1 MFEFGERHPIA
12 FEIVLIV
19 ISFFAAAL
27 FSAAGNVLDLHP
39 DLGTSAG
46 LDLLCCPSGP
56 VCSIACSGSCLCDCD
71 NCRTI

>member
-39 DLGTSAG
+39 DPRSSAG
-46 LDLLCCPSGP
+46 RIIVAAAFACPF
-56 VCSIACSGSCLCDCD
+56 
-71 NCRTI
+71 

>member
-1 MFEFGERHPIA
+1 MFEFGERHPVA

-27 FSAAGNVLDLHP
+27 FSAAGNVLNLHP

-46 LDLLCCPSGP
+46 LDLLCSSSDPFCH
-56 VCSIACSGSCLCDCD
+56 ITCSGSRLCDCD
-71 NCRTI
+71 RTQ